1 MSYIADNRRYDSV
14 RYRRCGQANLDRV
27 RGLADLARARE
38 QTLPQMGIAWVLR
51 EPRVTSA
58 VVRVSSVE
66 QLEADVAALGNLS
79 FSAAELEAIDRF
91 AVDAGIDLWEESH
104 RF

>member
-1 MSYIADNRRYDSV
+1 MA
-14 RYRRCGQANLDRV
+14 
-27 RGLADLARARE
+27 
-38 QTLPQMGIAWVLR
+38 IAWVLR

-58 VVRVSSVE
+58 LVGVSSVE
-66 QLEADVAALGNLS
+66 QLEADIEALDRLS
-79 FSAAELEAIDRF
+79 FSSAELDAIDRF